1 MELDDLKDKWRNS
14 DPTHTSTSKQK
25 IMELIQQKSHGPVAA
40 LKKAFRKQ
48 LLIIP
53 ALAMLVGDAL
63 INPSRRTDPFFSLC
77 FGIILLCG
85 IFFAVGYFS
94 LDKMSKADAP
104 VVDQLKRQLRSL
116 QEMML
121 FYRIISFAGVLMLVI
136 FLEVYK
142 DLWTGTAVAD
152 WFEVGL
158 WLRIPAYGGLLF
170 WAYTAFNTFFQ
181 KEYGKHLDEL
191 KKSLSDAE

>member
-53 ALAMLVGDAL
+53 TLAIGVVDAL
-63 INPSRRTDPFFSLC
+63 MNPSRRTDPFFSLF
-77 FGIILLCG
+77 FGIVLLTG
-85 IFFAVGYFS
+85 VFFAVAYIT
-94 LDKMSKADAP
+94 LHNMSKTDAP

-116 QEMML
+116 QDMML
-121 FYRIISFAGVLMLVI
+121 FYRIISLAGVLMLVI
-136 FLEVYK
+136 FLEVFK
-142 DLWTGTAVAD
+142 HLWNGLPPAH
-152 WFEVGL
+152 WYQVGL
-158 WLRIPAYGGLLF
+158 WLRIPAYGALLF
-170 WAYTAFNTFFQ
+170 GAYIVFNRIFQ
-181 KEYGKHLDEL
+181 KEYGKHLDEI